1 MGGEFHGDES
11 HGRRKFSKKIDHSKA
26 PEEELMMPLFLGRSG
41 H

>member
-1 MGGEFHGDES
+1 MGGFFMVMNPMG
-11 HGRRKFSKKIDHSKA
+11 RKFSQKIDHSKA